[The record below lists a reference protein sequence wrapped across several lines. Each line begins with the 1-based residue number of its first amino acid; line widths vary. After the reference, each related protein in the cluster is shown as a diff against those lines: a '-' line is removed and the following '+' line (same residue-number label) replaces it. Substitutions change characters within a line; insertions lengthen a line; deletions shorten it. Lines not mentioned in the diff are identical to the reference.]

1 MIIGVR
7 GASEAEL
14 HGTVFGSGRCL
25 VCSLQ
30 VEAAILEPDVPAA
43 FWQQARARRRLVLQ
57 FILLPLRPS
66 WPSGPSP
73 IQSA

>member
-30 VEAAILEPDVPAA
+30 VEAGQGKAA
-43 FWQQARARRRLVLQ
+43 ACS
-57 FILLPLRPS
+57 PS
-66 WPSGPSP
+66 AP
-73 IQSA
+73 